1 MMLDPGVVPCHH
13 VQPQAFA
20 GIFALTGPGVKSGI
34 ALPTQDPLCTA
45 PLVAYLLG
53 LEVAQELPCV
63 ASGEF
68 ENDVLPAIFTAAH
81 LAANAPAFVAQWQ
94 FPAVAGVPATSAL
107 GRLLFLALLT
117 IAAALSFRRRREA

>member
-1 MMLDPGVVPCHH
+1 MVEASTSREEL
-13 VQPQAFA
+13 
-20 GIFALTGPGVKSGI
+20 SS
-34 ALPTQDPLCTA
+34 A

-63 ASGEF
+63 ASGAF

-81 LAANAPAFVAQWQ
+81 LAANPPAFVAQWQ

-107 GRLLFLALLT
+107 GRLLLLALLT
-117 IAAALSFRRRREA
+117 AATALSFRRRREA